1 MDAAKICPICGKPAV
16 PDAPQG
22 LCPECLMKSG
32 FDTRGPG
39 EPGGRKSPFTP
50 PPVEQIAKLFPQL
63 EILEL
68 LGQGGMGAV
77 YKARQP
83 SLDRLA
89 ALKILPPKIAEDPGF
104 AERFNREARALAR
117 LNHPNIVA
125 VYDFGQAGDMPYFL
139 MEYVEGWTL
148 RQFVQ
153 SGRPSPRDTIG
164 VVMQICEALQFA
176 HDEGIVHRDIKPE
189 NILLDQKGR
198 VKIADFGIAKV
209 LHQPSRDISLTGA
222 KDVVGTAPYMAPE
235 QLENPASVDH
245 RADIFSL
252 GVVFYELLTG
262 ELPLGK
268 FQAPSQ
274 KVQVDVRLDEVV
286 LHTLEKEPA
295 RRYQH
300 AKEVETDVATIAAT
314 PSESAP
320 PLEPQPPPPVAPP
333 PPAVR
338 STGMKVAIVVGAL
351 GLMTLVL
358 VLGLAGLFYVRA
370 RRHVQVSAAA
380 AISLA
385 NSNATWTLLNED
397 QRLFAQWSDRHF
409 SSFNDPRSFDGWS
422 SRARVDLERRLIN
435 TLSQPRSG
443 LRGQSNEYYQAV
455 NTLAALRS
463 TNAQALLRS
472 MAFDH
477 VDKILRTE
485 ISNRRRWMATRAL
498 GLIGD
503 QTVVPDLIHLLY
515 HNNSNVRWWA
525 QVSLVRLTR
534 QNFGSDWKAWGKWWN
549 THVGQPPFD
558 PEVVRWWKGQAE
570 PSKLAESL
578 AERDRKFIMGLKS
591 HSPGSQLPA
600 EADEADG
607 KKQE

>member
-1 MDAAKICPICGKPAV
+1 
-16 PDAPQG
+16 
-22 LCPECLMKSG
+22 MKSG

-39 EPGGRKSPFTP
+39 DPAGGNSAFVP

-89 ALKILPPKIAEDPGF
+89 ALKILPPKSAEDPGF

-125 VYDFGQAGDMPYFL
+125 VYDFGQAGSMPYFL

-148 RQFVQ
+148 REVVR
-153 SGRPSPRDTIG
+153 SGRLSPSDTIG
-164 VVMQICEALQFA
+164 IVMQICEALQFA
-176 HDEGIVHRDIKPE
+176 HDEGVVHRDIKPE

-209 LHQPSRDISLTGA
+209 LDRPSRDISLTGA

-300 AKEVETDVATIAAT
+300 ASEVKTDVENIAAT
-314 PSESAP
+314 PSEGAP
-320 PLEPQPPPPVAPP
+320 PLVEPPPP
-333 PPAVR
+333 PPAPAAAPPR
-338 STGMKVAIVVGAL
+338 AGMSTGGKVAIMVGAL
-351 GLMTLVL
+351 GLAALVL
-358 VLGLAGLFYVRA
+358 VVALTGLLYVRA
-370 RRHVQVSAAA
+370 RKHVQVSAAT

-385 NSNATWTLLNED
+385 NSNATWALLNED

-409 SSFNDPRSFDGWS
+409 SSFNDPRSFDDLS

-443 LRGQSNEYYQAV
+443 RGGQSNEYYQAI
-455 NTLAALRS
+455 NTLAASRS

-525 QVSLVRLTR
+525 QISLVRLTR

-549 THVGQPPFD
+549 AHVGQPPFD
-558 PEVVRWWKGQAE
+558 PDVVRWWKGQEE
-570 PSKLAESL
+570 PNKLAESL
-578 AERDRKFIMGLKS
+578 AERDRKFIMGLKTR
-591 HSPGSQLPA
+591 SPRDQPPA
-600 EADEADG
+600 TEEN
-607 KKQE
+607 